1 MTTEIF
7 ETIKSNLELL
17 FDYGQTFEIRA
28 IRGKKIL
35 AGFFRD
41 FDIAATQILPVD
53 TGGEYAG
60 IYVTINE
67 ISPELY
73 HNRPDVLQPAYGIK
87 LTGNDDIIR
96 RRWLVIDIDPERQ
109 SNTSATEAEKQLAFD
124 IGGAVRNHLRS
135 IGFPEPIVAD
145 SGNGMHLLYKID
157 EPANSGIIKKLLE
170 TLAKKFNSQADG
182 IKCKIDTGV
191 ANAGRIIKLYGTM
204 SRKGEH
210 TEENPHRRSCVLSAP
225 TEIEPVSHALLVF
238 AAGGAPHITH
248 EDIDRIFADKQQ
260 RGGDFK
266 PLKEYLAEWGVSWY
280 ADFTIADD
288 LGYKLDVCPF
298 STAHTDGAYV
308 SQNKYTG
315 ELTSKCFHNSC
326 GGQNGPNRWKE
337 FRAIYDPFY
346 YNGPNLFEVKE
357 EDVPAAKYHKLDV
370 KLSRG
375 NFIVKYID
383 YWKTRTDAYNEYHYA
398 AALSLLSI
406 AADRVMVYKLASAN
420 IYTNIWMMCL
430 GKSSISRKSTAV
442 NTTELVLGSGDW
454 LKPFHRFPGM
464 FSTEGLIEE
473 MSEEPRGYM
482 TIDECAQILSSI
494 NQKKYLSDM
503 RDVLCKLYDCVG
515 TRRKLKTSRGK
526 VSEFNV
532 ENPYATM
539 LYATTHE
546 SFIGGCSDA
555 DLTSGWLIRF
565 LYCYPQYQKDTMGV
579 RDATGDEEIYL
590 GDISS
595 EFWKIASEIK
605 EYEEIRCSLSP
616 FGFNYFNEWMSK
628 TESDLLRSGVHG
640 SVFQRYAMY
649 ALKLAALYYIGEPGT
664 CESWDKTDKK
674 IRVIIPD
681 SFLVESVRQ
690 INDYFLPV
698 SRGVICDVSDAAS
711 DNIQNKIIMFLRG
724 EPNKTATKS
733 KVLRYIRK
741 PAKEVNTAIETM
753 EEAEMV
759 VSFLGK
765 EDSVKK
771 QTKYIRY
778 IMD

>member
-1 MTTEIF
+1 MTTELY
-7 ETIKSNLELL
+7 ETIKSNLELI
-17 FDYGQTFEIRA
+17 FEYGQTFEVRA
-28 IRGKKIL
+28 INGKKIC

-41 FDIAATQILPVD
+41 CETAAREIVKLDVS
-53 TGGEYAG
+53 GAWVG

-67 ISPELY
+67 VDPELY
-73 HNRPDVLQPAYGIK
+73 NNRPDVMSPAYGVK
-87 LTGNDDIIR
+87 LTGDADIIN
-96 RRWLVIDIDPERQ
+96 RRWLVIDVDPERKA
-109 SNTSATEAEKQLAFD
+109 STSATESEKKLAMD
-124 IGGAVRNHLRS
+124 IGGAVRNHLRGM
-135 IGFPEPIVAD
+135 GFPEPIIAD
-145 SGNGMHLLYKID
+145 SGNGMHVLYRID
-157 EPANSGIIKKLLE
+157 EPAKTDLIRKVLVN
-170 TLAKKFNSQADG
+170 LAKKFNSTSDG
-182 IKCKIDTGV
+182 IKCKIDTSV
-191 ANAGRIIKLYGTM
+191 SNAARIIKLYGTM
-204 SRKGEH
+204 SRKGEN
-210 TEENPHRRSCVLSAP
+210 TEENPHRRSYVLFAP
-225 TEIEPVSHALLVF
+225 DNIEIVPHELLVL
-238 AAGGAPHITH
+238 ASGEMETTH
-248 EDIDRIFADKQQ
+248 EDIERLFTKKE
-260 RGGDFK
+260 DFK
-266 PLKEYLAEWGVSWY
+266 PLIEYLNEWGVTWY
-280 ADFTIADD
+280 KKFRKADD
-288 LGYKLDVCPF
+288 LGYKLDICPF
-298 STAHTDGAYV
+298 SSEDHRGDAYV
-308 SQNKYTG
+308 SQNIYTG
-315 ELTSKCFHNSC
+315 ELTAKCFHESC

-357 EDVPAAKYHKLDV
+357 EDIPEVKYHKLDV
-370 KLSRG
+370 KLSRN

-406 AADRVMVYKLASAN
+406 AADRVLVYRLASAN

-442 NTTELVLGSGDW
+442 NATNLILESGDW

-482 TIDECAQILSSI
+482 IIDECTQLLVSI

-526 VSEFNV
+526 VSEFKV
-532 ENPYATM
+532 ENPYATF

-579 RDATGDEEIYL
+579 RDATGDEEIHL
-590 GDISS
+590 GDIASD
-595 EFWKIASEIK
+595 FWNIAGQIK
-605 EYEEIRCSLSP
+605 EYEEIRCSLTP

-628 TESDLLRSGVHG
+628 TEADLLQSGIHG

-649 ALKLAALYYIGEPGT
+649 ALKMAALYYIGEPGV
-664 CESWDKTDKK
+664 CESWDKADKK
-674 IRVIIPD
+674 IRIIIPD

-724 EPNKTATKS
+724 EPNRTAKKS
-733 KVLRYIRK
+733 KLLRYIRK
-741 PAKEVNTAIETM
+741 PAKEVNTALETM
-753 EEAEMV
+753 EEAEMIV
-759 VSFLGK
+759 MFQGK
-765 EDSVKK
+765 EEGVKK
-771 QTKYIRY
+771 QPVYIRY
-778 IMD
+778 VMD